1 MNQSIG
7 LIQEPLTKVN
17 GTTLPSA
24 GESKTREKAKYSKDQ
39 ILKCRVDYQSEV
51 QEVVPVVTIGGCPF
65 AVKGDIS
72 IIGGLPKAGKT
83 TIAINMIATALMGE
97 IPANLD
103 TLQIRSS
110 PAAGKPV
117 FYIDTEQS
125 KASTNKI
132 RKGICKFLNVE
143 REPDNLYL
151 INLRDKFKAKE
162 KFEYVLACMKHFP
175 DTHLWIIDGLAD
187 LLKDPNHT
195 EDSFELVARFMSL
208 SQNLYAP
215 IILYLHENP
224 SGASKFRGNLGSEAE
239 RKCYG
244 AIIVKKDKQK
254 QVHII
259 EPKFLRDSKDFE
271 PIYCHYDISLG
282 RMASMAP
289 DEAKEYQKQTDP
301 NEKKKELLKKLAF
314 QCLVGGAER
323 IQHTE
328 LCQRISNHSTAIMGK
343 KISVSTAKKKIKAM
357 VENEIIEK
365 GEEGRYRL
373 VLQKVQGS
381 EVPG

>member
-1 MNQSIG
+1 MNQSIE
-7 LIQEPLTKVN
+7 LNQEPTTKVN
-17 GTTLPSA
+17 GTTFPY
-24 GESKTREKAKYSKDQ
+24 ESNGQQREKIKYSRDQ
-39 ILKCRVDYQSEV
+39 ILKCRIDYQSEV
-51 QEVVPVVTIGGCPF
+51 QEVVPVVKIGGCPF

-83 TIAINMIATALMGE
+83 TIAINMIATALMEE
-97 IPANLD
+97 IPDNLD

-110 PAAGKPV
+110 PAKGKPV

-132 RKGICKFLNVE
+132 RKGICKFLDVE

-151 INLRDKFKAKE
+151 INLRDKFKAEE
-162 KFEYVLACMKHFP
+162 KLEYVLACMQHFP

-195 EDSFELVARFMSL
+195 EDSFELIARFMSL
-208 SQNLYAP
+208 SQELYAP

-244 AIIVKKDKQK
+244 AIIVKKNKDK
-254 QVHII
+254 QVHTI

-271 PIYCHYDISLG
+271 PIYGQYDIGLG
-282 RMASMAP
+282 RLASMAP
-289 DEAKEYQKQTDP
+289 EEAKEYKKQSDP
-301 NEKKKELLKKLAF
+301 DEKKKELLKKLAY

-328 LCQRISNHSTAIMGK
+328 LCNRISNHSKLITGK
-343 KISVSTAKKKIKAM
+343 KISISTAKKKIKAM
-357 VENEIIEK
+357 VEHEIIEK
-365 GEEGRYRL
+365 DDEGKYRL
-373 VLQKVQGS
+373 VS
-381 EVPG
+381 

>member
-1 MNQSIG
+1 MDQIIELNQG
-7 LIQEPLTKVN
+7 PLIKIN
-17 GTTLPSA
+17 GAKLPSVSNLKPQ
-24 GESKTREKAKYSKDQ
+24 EEIKYSKAQ
-39 ILKCRVDYQSEV
+39 ILKCRIDYQSEV
-51 QEVVPVVTIGGCPF
+51 QEVVPIVTIGGCPF

-83 TIAINMIATALMGE
+83 TIAINMIATALMEE
-97 IPANLD
+97 IPDNLD

-110 PAAGKPV
+110 PAAGKPI

-132 RKGICKFLNVE
+132 RKGICKFLNVDK
-143 REPDNLYL
+143 EPDNLYL

-162 KFEYVLACMKHFP
+162 KLEYVLACMKHFP

-208 SQNLYAP
+208 SQDLYAP

-244 AIIVKKDKQK
+244 AIVIKKDKQK
-254 QVHII
+254 QVHVI

-271 PIYCHYDISLG
+271 PIYCYYDVNLG
-282 RMASMAP
+282 RMASMNQE
-289 DEAKEYQKQTDP
+289 EAKEYQKQTDP
-301 NEKKKELLKKLAF
+301 NEKKKELLRELAS

-323 IQHTE
+323 ILHSE
-328 LCQRISNHSTAIMGK
+328 LCNRISNHSKRIIGK
-343 KISVSTAKKKIKAM
+343 KWEMSTAKKKVTAM
-357 VENEIIEK
+357 VKLEIVEK
-365 GEEGRYRL
+365 DEEGKYRL
-373 VLQKVQGS
+373 VS
-381 EVPG
+381 